1 MEDCGECDSVILSA
15 NSFYAKMKSIA
26 SSESGGGCTRWWGG
40 RNEIQAREFSEKA
53 ARVEEEVDLK
63 NWG

>member
-26 SSESGGGCTRWWGG
+26 SSESGGGCTR
-40 RNEIQAREFSEKA
+40 
-53 ARVEEEVDLK
+53 
-63 NWG
+63 